1 MKKIFLVLLLS
12 ITNFAFGQYITG
24 LSVTQNGTNQIKVN
38 LKIYLPSVGEFKNHQ
53 ININQNTVTLS
64 ACYFMT
70 DFGGITN
77 LENNF
82 LIEIP
87 DNNNYTLI
95 VKMYT
100 SSDPTICN
108 YNNLEDTVAM
118 DFSTPIEGTVSLATD
133 ENNTKSE
140 NISLFP
146 VPTKDVLNIKSNEKI
161 HKVNLYDASG
171 KKLSPLLENNKINTT
186 NLDNGIYFLE
196 IYTGKNTYRRK
207 FTIQK

>member
-1 MKKIFLVLLLS
+1 MKTLIIIFSL
-12 ITNFAFGQYITG
+12 ICNFLFSQYITG
-24 LSVTQNGTNQIKVN
+24 LNLIQNGDGQIKAN
-38 LKIYLPSVGEFKNHQ
+38 LKVYLPTVGNFLSSNTT
-53 ININQNTVTLS
+53 INQNVITLS
-64 ACYFMT
+64 ACYYVT
-70 DFGGITN
+70 GATIITN
-77 LENNF
+77 LDNDFYIDITNNSNF
-82 LIEIP
+82 
-87 DNNNYTLI
+87 TLTD
-95 VKMYT
+95 KMYST
-100 SSDPTICN
+100 YNETICN
-108 YNNLEDTVAM
+108 YDQLEDTASLN
-118 DFSTPIEGTVSLATD
+118 FTTPIVGTVSLATD

-207 FTIQK
+207 FTVQK